1 MFHRRESRLSCTSC
15 LSRSRFTRKSSG
27 TAIAAETFMKNAG

>member
-1 MFHRRESRLSCTSC
+1 MFHLHESRLSRTSC
-15 LSRSRFTRKSSG
+15 LSRSQFTRKSSG